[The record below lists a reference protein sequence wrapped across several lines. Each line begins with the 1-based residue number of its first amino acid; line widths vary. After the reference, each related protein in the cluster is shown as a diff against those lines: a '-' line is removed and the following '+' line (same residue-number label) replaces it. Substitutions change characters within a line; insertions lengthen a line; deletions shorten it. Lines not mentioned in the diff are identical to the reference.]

1 MTNTTTLTR
10 TRMLH
15 SLADLYYTFE
25 QNRDAENVL
34 KMKELINK
42 AVENEVQLAFCGHF
56 SAGKSSMINYLVG
69 NNILPSSPIPTSA
82 NVVKVKQGADGV
94 RIHFFDGTH
103 TTFHGEHD
111 MKDIK
116 AYCKDGDQ
124 VRSIEIYSE
133 EFPLPSDC
141 AVLDTPGIDSTD
153 DAHRVSTEST
163 LHLADIILY
172 VMDYNHVQSQENFLF
187 AKKMSEA
194 GKKLYLIVNMIDKHD
209 ESELSFEQFKDSVKN
224 SFAAWNIEPLG
235 IFYTSLRNMEL
246 PANEIST
253 VKQFINDKIQYEREH
268 LEQSILRSAEQI
280 AEDHLLFIK
289 QKQKEEIECA
299 EQLLSPLQ
307 DEEIQELMEK
317 LHQLDLEKQKMQGF
331 SDKFHLEM
339 LKELNELL
347 KNAYLLS
354 AESREMIKSFLE
366 SQQDGFKVGMFFA
379 KNKTEQEKS
388 VREETLYKELQE
400 RTKTQLEWHLRIWA
414 ENTLKQS
421 GVTGVA
427 ELETFIQQFT
437 VTVEMNEIKA
447 LVMKQ
452 SEITGDYVLNFS
464 QNVAEMIKKQARM
477 KCIAFLDQLKLV
489 IEEEQSGD
497 IEEIE
502 KQLDELK
509 QYEKALNLLQS
520 VKAEESSLRQQMK
533 EIIDG
538 SFLANAQGLDQ
549 LLKQMKE
556 EEASNEKP
564 IDSEKLQKIEQKT
577 ETGLHDRMVAP
588 VIINSSSDGSG
599 DLLRWS
605 EKLEI
610 ASQQLQDVQG
620 FSTIV
625 GELQEKANR
634 MKQQTYTIALFGA
647 FSAGKSSFAN
657 ALFGE
662 KVLPVSPNPTTA
674 VINKVMAPDND
685 FEHRTAKV
693 TLKNENMLLDDV
705 KLACNALQAYPET
718 LEEAYDF
725 ADKLDYT
732 KNTGGDKEKV
742 HLSFVRAFH
751 KGYPLLKDKL
761 GQQLKVDYDEYT
773 AFAADESKS
782 CFVDEIVLHF
792 DCELTK
798 KGIVLVDTPGAD
810 SINARHTNAAF
821 HYIKNS
827 DAILFVT
834 YYNHPFA
841 KADREFL
848 IQLGRVKDAFSMDK
862 MFFICNAIDL
872 AQEEEELSD
881 VMQYIKGQL
890 EGFGIRFPRLF
901 PISSKEALQEINSD
915 YTFKHPFLQNSGM
928 AQFQQAFS
936 HFIQHELIDLACSS
950 AKATVERGL
959 HQLQEMIA
967 VSQSSAAQ
975 KQERLQLLEKQY
987 EELRTGI
994 SEYDTE
1000 IDGQKLTKENEELLY
1015 YIHQRVFLRFQDF
1028 FKESFNPANLQEDG
1042 RDLKAALRNSLQ
1054 ELLNSIGFDFE
1065 QEMRATSVR
1074 LEAFIQKLVKNNLA
1088 HYRKLVEKTW
1098 STVEIGD
1105 FSVGQY
1111 EVPEYSKAF
1120 AELDASMFK
1129 KELSLFKNP
1138 KSFFEKNEK
1147 QKMAEAI
1154 QAALQNPAQNYLNK
1168 EGTKAKI
1175 YYNELL
1181 QNELQQLRL
1190 YTEKVIE
1197 DVFTSLTSVL
1207 KENVDVTAYSQK
1219 VMMLHQLLQDK

>member
-1 MTNTTTLTR
+1 MTNTTTLTH
-10 TRMLH
+10 TRMLQ
-15 SLADLYYTFE
+15 SLAELYYTFE

-34 KMKELINK
+34 KMKELMNK

-82 NVVKVKQGADGV
+82 NVVKVKQGEEGV
-94 RIHFFDGTH
+94 RVHFFDGTH
-103 TTFHGEHD
+103 TTFYGEHD

-187 AKKMSEA
+187 AKKMNEA
-194 GKKLYLIVNMIDKHD
+194 GKKLYLIINMIDKHD

-235 IFYTSLRNMEL
+235 IFYTSLRNMDL
-246 PANEIST
+246 PANEITT
-253 VKQFINDKIQYEREH
+253 VKQFIIDKIQYEREH
-268 LEQSILRSAEQI
+268 LDQSIIRSAEQI

-289 QKQKEEIECA
+289 QKQKEEIEHA

-307 DEEIQELMEK
+307 DAEVQELLEK
-317 LHQLDLEKQKMQGF
+317 LHQLDLKKQKMQGF
-331 SDKFHLEM
+331 SVEFHLEM

-366 SQQDGFKVGMFFA
+366 SQQDGFKVGLFFA

-388 VREETLYKELQE
+388 AREETLFKELQE
-400 RTKTQLEWHLRIWA
+400 RTKTQLEWHLRVWA

-421 GVTGVA
+421 GVTGAA
-427 ELETFIQQFT
+427 ELESFIQQFS
-437 VTVEMNEIKA
+437 VTVSMDEIKA

-464 QNVAEMIKKQARM
+464 QNVADLIKKQAKM
-477 KCIAFLDQLKLV
+477 KCIGFLDQLKLV

-497 IEEIE
+497 IAEIE
-502 KQLDELK
+502 QQLNELK
-509 QYEKALNLLQS
+509 QYENALSLLQA
-520 VKAEESSLRQQMK
+520 VKEKELILRKQMK
-533 EIIDG
+533 EIIAG
-538 SFLANAQGLDQ
+538 NSLVNNQGLEQ
-549 LLKQMKE
+549 LLKQFKE
-556 EEASNEKP
+556 EDAAKEKP
-564 IDSEKLQKIEQKT
+564 IDSEKLLKIEQKLET
-577 ETGLHDRMVAP
+577 EQNDLMVAP
-588 VIINSSSDGSG
+588 VITNSSSDGSE
-599 DLLRWS
+599 DLQRWS

-625 GELQEKANR
+625 GELQEKASR

-674 VINKVMAPDND
+674 VINKVMAPEEG

-693 TLKNENMLLDDV
+693 TLKNADMLLDDV
-705 KLACNALQAYPET
+705 KLACNALQLYPKT
-718 LEEAYDF
+718 LEEAYAI
-725 ADKLDYT
+725 ADGLKAE
-732 KNTGGDKEKV
+732 NTGGDAEKV

-751 KGYPLLKDKL
+751 KGYPLLKGKL
-761 GQQLKVDYDEYT
+761 GQELKVDYDEYT

-792 DCELTK
+792 DCDLTK
-798 KGIVLVDTPGAD
+798 KGVVLVDTPGAD

-901 PISSKEALQEINSD
+901 PISSKEALQERNAD

-928 AQFQQAFS
+928 PQFQQAFS

-950 AKATVERGL
+950 AKATVQRGL

-967 VSQSSAAQ
+967 VSQSSAAE
-975 KQERLQLLEKQY
+975 KQERLQLFEKQY
-987 EELRTGI
+987 KQLRAGI

-1028 FKESFNPANLQEDG
+1028 FKESFNPANLQDDG

-1154 QAALQNPAQNYLNK
+1154 QAALQNPAQIYLNQ
-1168 EGTKAKI
+1168 EGAKAKI

-1181 QNELQQLRL
+1181 QNELQQLRV

-1197 DVFTSLTSVL
+1197 DVYTSFTSVL
-1207 KENVDVTAYSQK
+1207 KENVDVSAYSQK
-1219 VMMLHQLLQDK
+1219 EMVLQQLLHDK